1 MDLSTAISRARR
13 GLREDARLYLVAV
26 SSLTVAFLCLATAL
40 LGVANLTEMA
50 DRWGRSRRMT
60 VYLVDGARSADVEQL
75 RAVLDN
81 LPEVRSVEHVT
92 AAAAR
97 AAFVDQ
103 TDLASELGE
112 LPPDV
117 FPASLEVS
125 LGGDV
130 TVQRLADMATRIDRF
145 GAVDEVET
153 YGGWFGRLE
162 SLLATGRA
170 TALALCLLVVIC
182 VIAVVGNTIRLAV
195 AGRRQEIEVMKL
207 CGATDGF
214 VRGPFVVEGAAQG
227 FVAALLALVL
237 LLAGYLLLRSQVD
250 SSVAALTGM
259 QTVFLHPG
267 IMAALILGGGL
278 MGALG
283 SSLSL
288 RRYLSV

>member
-40 LGVANLTEMA
+40 LGVANLSEMA
-50 DRWGRSRRMT
+50 DSWGRSRRMT
-60 VYLVDGARSADVEQL
+60 VYLVDGARPADVEQL

-81 LPEVRSVEHVT
+81 LPEVRGVEHVT

-97 AAFVDQ
+97 ARFVEQ

-117 FPASLEVS
+117 FPASLEVN

-162 SLLATGRA
+162 SLLATGHA

-227 FVAALLALVL
+227 FVAALLALLL
-237 LLAGYLLLRSQVD
+237 LLAGFLLLRSQID

-259 QTVFLHPG
+259 RTVFLHPG
-267 IMAALILGGGL
+267 IMAALLFGGGL